1 MVTNN
6 FIDITLPDNVD
17 DYMSH
22 QDIYDLFL
30 NQLNQGKLESDP
42 SQFPAVKEIKDY
54 LEKKLSQKDPLRV
67 LDVCCFSGSIAGYL
81 KQQFSNSV
89 TIVGIDLVEEAVE
102 KALDQK
108 RIDEGYAVNLAIK
121 KSSPPFDQVDFAYC
135 LRSGPAF
142 DNRELKIMLQQIG
155 RQLKP
160 NGVLIFQD
168 LVRSKNG
175 NKKEIE
181 EILSDNK
188 KPGIRAIRTIE
199 ELSNIFK
206 EAGFSETS
214 RTISKPQNLAH
225 SSSGLFHLQKVA

>member
-1 MVTNN
+1 
-6 FIDITLPDNVD
+6 
-17 DYMSH
+17 
-22 QDIYDLFL
+22 
-30 NQLNQGKLESDP
+30 
-42 SQFPAVKEIKDY
+42 
-54 LEKKLSQKDPLRV
+54 
-67 LDVCCFSGSIAGYL
+67 
-81 KQQFSNSV
+81 
-89 TIVGIDLVEEAVE
+89 
-102 KALDQK
+102 
-108 RIDEGYAVNLAIK
+108 
-121 KSSPPFDQVDFAYC
+121 
-135 LRSGPAF
+135 
-142 DNRELKIMLQQIG
+142 MLQQIG